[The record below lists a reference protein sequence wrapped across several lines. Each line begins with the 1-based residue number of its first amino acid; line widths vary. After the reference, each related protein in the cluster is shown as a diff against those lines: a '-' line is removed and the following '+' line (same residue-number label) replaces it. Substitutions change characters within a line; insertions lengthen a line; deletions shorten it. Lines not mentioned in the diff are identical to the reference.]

1 MSELRET
8 LQTTLGDG
16 YVVERE
22 LGGGGMSRVFVVL
35 ERALGRRVVVKV
47 LSPELAATVSVERF
61 KREIMMVA
69 ALQHPHIVG
78 VLSAGEIDGLPYFT
92 MPFVEGESLRARI
105 ERGGKLSV
113 RESVSIMKDVARA
126 LAYAHERG
134 VVHRDIKP
142 DNVLLAAGSA
152 TVTDFGVAKAVAT
165 SKQSASMN
173 PTSTSGTLT
182 LIGTSLGTPAYMAP
196 EQAAADPT
204 TDHRADIYAFGIM
217 SYEMLTGAAPFQSKT
232 PQALLAAHLTE
243 TPRPLGDVNP
253 EVPARLAALI
263 ARCLEKE
270 RENRPQT
277 AREIVE
283 ALEDPAIVSGTYSSP
298 SLPAA
303 APVRGARRMWLGAA
317 AALIVIAG
325 AFALGRARAT
335 STKATPATATQSGAP
350 AAAAKSLVV
359 LPLVS
364 IGTDSTGA
372 YLADGMTSELITAL
386 SRIPGLRVA
395 SRTASFGIKERAS
408 SAAEIGKAL
417 NVSMLLEGTVQRER
431 NRLRVT
437 ARLVNTSDGFMLW
450 SDMYER
456 EVRDVFSVQDEI
468 SGAIAETL
476 GERIASADSGEKGH
490 GTTNR
495 QAYDLYLRGRY
506 YFEQRSAASLR
517 RALALF
523 NDAVKQDSTYALAY
537 AGIADVYAILP
548 LYDRTSPDAV
558 FPQALRAA
566 SRAVELDSTLAEG
579 YASRASLLNASW
591 RWAQAE
597 QDFQRAVRLDSSYA
611 QAYQWYGEHLLVRG
625 RTREAVDALT
635 RAATIDPASPVIAAS
650 LAMALS
656 ISGRNDDAIARA
668 RHAVDLDSSSTVARL
683 MLGAVYTFAGRAKD
697 AVPEL
702 EVALGLGPDAA
713 PVEGMLGFA
722 YAQSGERDRAQALAR
737 DLETRSDGDAA
748 AALAHI
754 HLGLGDTAQALG
766 DLERAL
772 AKHAAFFSAESMASP
787 VFVSLRGSARFR
799 AILEAAGLTELAQA
813 RTIAAFLRQPSGQ

>member
-1 MSELRET
+1 VSELRET
-8 LQTTLGDG
+8 LETTLGGG

-35 ERALGRRVVVKV
+35 ERALGRRIVVKV
-47 LSPELAATVSVERF
+47 LSPELAATVSVDRF
-61 KREIMMVA
+61 KREIMTVA

-78 VLSAGEIDGLPYFT
+78 VLSAGETDGLPYFT
-92 MPFVEGESLRARI
+92 MPFVDGESLRARI

-113 RESVSIMKDVARA
+113 REAVSVMKDVARA
-126 LAYAHERG
+126 LSYAHERG

-165 SKQSASMN
+165 SKESQSLSS
-173 PTSTSGTLT
+173 TSSSGTLT

-196 EQAAADPT
+196 EQAAADPS

-217 SYEMLTGAAPFQSKT
+217 SYEMLTGAAPFHSKT

-243 TPRPLGDVNP
+243 APRPLGDVNP

-270 RENRPQT
+270 RENRPQS

-283 ALEDPAIVSGTYSSP
+283 ALEDPAIISGTYSSP
-298 SLPAA
+298 SMPAA
-303 APVRGARRMWLGAA
+303 RKRVGTSRRAFAGVAA
-317 AALIVIAG
+317 AVLVVTG

-335 STKATPATATQSGAP
+335 STKPSAAVTQSGTP
-350 AAAAKSLVV
+350 AAPAKSLVV

-364 IGTDSTGA
+364 IGADSAGA

-395 SRTASFGIKERAS
+395 SRTASFGIKERGVSAS
-408 SAAEIGKAL
+408 EIGKAL

-476 GERIASADSGEKGH
+476 GERMASADSATQSH

-506 YFEQRSAASLR
+506 NFEKRGAVSLH

-523 NDAVKQDSTYALAY
+523 NDAVKEDSTYALAY
-537 AGIADVYAILP
+537 AGIADVYALLP
-548 LYDRTSPDAV
+548 LYDRTSPDAA

-566 SRAVELDSTLAEG
+566 SRAVELDSTLAEA
-579 YASRASLLNASW
+579 YASRATLLNASW
-591 RWAQAE
+591 RWTQAE
-597 QDFQRAVRLDSSYA
+597 EDFKRAVRLDSAYA

-625 RTREAVDALT
+625 RIRDAVDMLT
-635 RAATIDPASPVIAAS
+635 RAATIDPSSPVIAAS
-650 LAMALS
+650 LATALA

-668 RHAVDLDSSSTVARL
+668 RRAVDLDSSSAVARM
-683 MLGAVYTFAGRAKD
+683 MLGAVYAYAGKAKE

-713 PVEGMLGFA
+713 PVQGMLGYA
-722 YAQSGERDRAQALAR
+722 YAQSGERERAQALAR
-737 DLETRSDGDAA
+737 ELETRSDGDAA

-754 HLGLGDTAQALG
+754 RLGLGDTAQALG

-787 VFVSLRGSARFR
+787 VFTPLRGNARFR
-799 AILEAAGLTELAQA
+799 AILEAAGLAEILQA
-813 RTIAAFLRQPSGQ
+813 RTLAAR